1 MPKIVHEY
9 WYIYGTNQ
17 YSHYELRVERE
28 TPKMFYGRVF
38 RSSGDVS
45 LGNFA
50 VNKDNLNQVIELK
63 GIKGIEYRVQI
74 NPEDAATARNV
85 AKELFYN
92 HIRKIA
98 EKIITTDL
106 GACI

>member
-1 MPKIVHEY
+1 MPKIIHEY
-9 WYIYGTNQ
+9 WYTFGTNQ

-38 RSSGDVS
+38 RSGGDIS

-50 VNKDNLNQVIELK
+50 VNKDSLNQIIEIK
-63 GIKGIEYRVQI
+63 GMKGIEYRAQI
-74 NPEDAATARNV
+74 NLEDAAAARNM

-92 HIRKIA
+92 YIRQIA

-106 GACI
+106 GGCV